1 MTQKTQITLNNTT
14 YDCSDAVEYH
24 YGVFPPAQPDLNRLL
39 MPLSD
44 AIVSLT
50 KFDTMLQNMQNSEL
64 LLAPLRAR
72 DAVVSSRMEGTIS
85 TLEEVLRLEA
95 DSNEESLSPSAR
107 NETLEVAL
115 YARAIKQAERH
126 IEDGYAISENLI
138 RGAHLI
144 LLSFGRG
151 AEKRPGEYKAMQNYV
166 GDRRKRKIE
175 FIPIAPEQLAP
186 GMASL
191 IEFIRNNEMHP
202 LLKTAIA
209 HAEFE
214 ALHPFEDGNGRLGR
228 MVITLMLWETK
239 TLSAPHFFVS
249 DYFEQNKS
257 EYVDRLRAVS
267 DKNDW
272 TGWCEFFLT
281 ALRYQAD
288 NNIKTVGQIQIHYD
302 RMREV
307 FRDLLRSRWSSD
319 ALDYIFANPIFRN
332 NRFKREAGIPE
343 AVASGFTN
351 RLVEAGHLETLLPP
365 AGRMSGLFVFP
376 SLLDIVRDHG

>member
-1 MTQKTQITLNNTT
+1 MTQKTQITLHNTI
-14 YDCSDAVEYH
+14 YDSSEAVEYH
-24 YGVFPPAQPDLNRLL
+24 YGGFPPEQPNLNQLL

-44 AIVSLT
+44 AMVSLT
-50 KFDTMLQNMQNSEL
+50 RFDTVLKSMQNSEL

-95 DSNEESLSPSAR
+95 DSDEENLSPSAR

-115 YARAIKQAERH
+115 YARALKQAERQ
-126 IEDGYAISENLI
+126 INDGYAISENLI
-138 RGAHLI
+138 RVAHRI

-151 AEKRPGEYKAMQNYV
+151 AEKRPGDYKDTQNYV

-175 FIPIAPEQLAP
+175 FIPISPEQLAP

-191 IEFIRNNEMHP
+191 IDFIRHNEMHP

-239 TLSAPHFFVS
+239 ILSAPHFFVS

-257 EYVDRLRAVS
+257 EYIDRLRAVS
-267 DKNDW
+267 EKNDW
-272 TGWCEFFLT
+272 TGWCEFFLI
-281 ALRYQAD
+281 ALRFQAD
-288 NNIKTVGQIQIHYD
+288 SNIETVGQIQIHYD
-302 RMREV
+302 QMRET
-307 FRDLLRSRWSSD
+307 FRDLLRSRWSLD

-351 RLVEAGHLETLLPP
+351 RLLDAGLLETLIPP
-365 AGRMSGLFVFP
+365 AGRASGLFVFP
-376 SLLDIVRDHG
+376 SLLDIVRDQG